1 MKKKAKKT
9 ILFLVEGASDLTSLE
24 FIDNINVDETIKFQI
39 TSGDITSKSNVTLQ
53 NCRDEINKIL
63 LSFMERS
70 KLRKT
75 DIIKI
80 IHILDIDGI
89 YIPEINI
96 VEDKNVKKF
105 LYTTNGI
112 IASSKEAVQKRNEAK
127 KQILE
132 KLLITSEINSISYEI
147 YYMSCNLEHVLHN
160 KLADMT
166 EDEKKELANK
176 FADRFYEK
184 EIEFVD
190 FINNKEFKVLGD
202 YKTTW
207 NFIKEGLNSVNRY
220 SNFWLF
226 FETIKIRENSYKKC

>member
-1 MKKKAKKT
+1 MKKKGKKV

-24 FIDNINVDETIKFQI
+24 FIDNINDDEMIKFQI
-39 TSGDITSKSNVTLQ
+39 TSGDITSKLGVTPQ
-53 NCRDEINKIL
+53 NCIEEIYEIL
-63 LSFMERS
+63 SSYMEKS

-75 DIIKI
+75 DIIRI
-80 IHILDIDGI
+80 IHILDTDGI

-96 VEDKNVKKF
+96 TEDKNIKKF
-105 LYTTNGI
+105 LYTSTGI
-112 IASSKEAVQKRNEAK
+112 IAPSKEIVQKRNENK
-127 KQILE
+127 KRILE
-132 KLLITSEINSISYEI
+132 KLLVTSKINSIPYEM

-160 KLADMT
+160 KLVDMT
-166 EDEKKELANK
+166 NNEKKELSNK

-184 EIEFVD
+184 EVEFID
-190 FINNKEFKVLGD
+190 FINSKEFKALGD

-226 FETIKIRENSYKKC
+226 FETIKIKNHT

>member
-1 MKKKAKKT
+1 MKKKAKKV

-24 FIDNINVDETIKFQI
+24 FIDNINDDETIKFQI
-39 TSGDITSKSNVTLQ
+39 TSGDITSKSNVTVQ

-63 LSFMERS
+63 LFFMGRS

-112 IASSKEAVQKRNEAK
+112 IAPSKEKVQKRNEAK
-127 KQILE
+127 KQMLE
-132 KLLITSEINSISYEI
+132 KLLITSEINSIPYEI

-160 KLADMT
+160 KLADIT

-184 EIEFVD
+184 EIEFID

-226 FETIKIRENSYKKC
+226 FETIKIKESM

>member
-1 MKKKAKKT
+1 MKKKAKKV

-24 FIDNINVDETIKFQI
+24 FIDNINTDETIKFQI
-39 TSGDITSKSNVTLQ
+39 TSGDVTSKLNITPQ
-53 NCRDEINKIL
+53 NCREEINKIL
-63 LSFMERS
+63 LSFLERS

-80 IHILDIDGI
+80 IHILDIDGV
-89 YIPEINI
+89 YIPEIKI
-96 VEDKNVKKF
+96 IEDKSIKKF
-105 LYTTNGI
+105 LYTNNGI
-112 IASSKEAVQKRNEAK
+112 VAPSKENVQKRNENK
-127 KQILE
+127 KRILE
-132 KLLITSEINSISYEI
+132 KLLVTSKINSIPYEM

-160 KLADMT
+160 KLEDIS

-184 EIEFVD
+184 EIEFID
-190 FINNKEFKVLGD
+190 FINNKDFKVLGD

-207 NFIKEGLNSVNRY
+207 DFIKKDLNSVNRY

-226 FETIKIRENSYKKC
+226 FENLK

>member
-1 MKKKAKKT
+1 MKKKAKKV

-24 FIDNINVDETIKFQI
+24 FIDNINTDETIKFQI
-39 TSGDITSKSNVTLQ
+39 TSGDVTSKLNITPQ
-53 NCRDEINKIL
+53 NCREEINKIL
-63 LSFMERS
+63 LSFLERS

-80 IHILDIDGI
+80 IYILDIDGV

-96 VEDKNVKKF
+96 IEDKNKKKF
-105 LYTTNGI
+105 LYTINGI
-112 IASSKEAVQKRNEAK
+112 VAPSKENVQRRNENK
-127 KQILE
+127 KQIIE
-132 KLLITSEINSISYEI
+132 KLLVTSKINSIPYEM
-147 YYMSCNLEHVLHN
+147 YYMSCNLEHVLHD
-160 KLADMT
+160 KLEDIS

-184 EIEFVD
+184 EIEFID
-190 FINNKEFKVLGD
+190 FINNKDFKVLGD

-207 NFIKEGLNSVNRY
+207 DFIKKDLNSVNRY

-226 FETIKIRENSYKKC
+226 FENLK

>member
-1 MKKKAKKT
+1 MKKKAKKV

-24 FIDNINVDETIKFQI
+24 FIDNINTDETIKFQI
-39 TSGDITSKSNVTLQ
+39 TSGDITSKLNITPQ
-53 NCRDEINKIL
+53 NCREEINKIL
-63 LSFMERS
+63 LSFLERS

-80 IHILDIDGI
+80 IHILDIDGV

-96 VEDKNVKKF
+96 IEDKNIKKF
-105 LYTTNGI
+105 LYTINGI
-112 IASSKEAVQKRNEAK
+112 VAPSKENVQRRNENK
-127 KQILE
+127 KQIVE
-132 KLLITSEINSISYEI
+132 KLLVTSKINSIPYEM
-147 YYMSCNLEHVLHN
+147 YYMSCNLEHVLHD
-160 KLADMT
+160 KLEDIS

-184 EIEFVD
+184 EIEFID
-190 FINNKEFKVLGD
+190 FINNKDFKVLGD

-207 NFIKEGLNSVNRY
+207 NFIKKDLNSVNRY

-226 FETIKIRENSYKKC
+226 FENLK

>member
-1 MKKKAKKT
+1 MKKKAKKV

-24 FIDNINVDETIKFQI
+24 FIDNINTDETIKFQI
-39 TSGDITSKSNVTLQ
+39 TSGDITSKLNITPQ
-53 NCRDEINKIL
+53 NCREEINKIL
-63 LSFMERS
+63 LSFLERS

-80 IHILDIDGI
+80 IHILDIDGV
-89 YIPEINI
+89 YIPEIKI
-96 VEDKNVKKF
+96 IEDKSIKKF
-105 LYTTNGI
+105 LYTNNGI
-112 IASSKEAVQKRNEAK
+112 VAPSKENVQKRNENK
-127 KQILE
+127 KRILE
-132 KLLITSEINSISYEI
+132 KLLVTSKINSIPYEM

-160 KLADMT
+160 KLEDIS

-184 EIEFVD
+184 EIEFID
-190 FINNKEFKVLGD
+190 FINNKDFKVLGD

-207 NFIKEGLNSVNRY
+207 DFIKKDLNSVNRY

-226 FETIKIRENSYKKC
+226 FENLK

>member
-1 MKKKAKKT
+1 MKKKAKKV

-39 TSGDITSKSNVTLQ
+39 TSRDITSKSSVTPQ
-53 NCRDEINKIL
+53 NCRGEINKIL
-63 LSFMERS
+63 LSFLERS

-112 IASSKEAVQKRNEAK
+112 IASSKGAVQKRNEAK

-132 KLLITSEINSISYEI
+132 KLLITSEIKSIPYEI

-226 FETIKIRENSYKKC
+226 FETIKIKENSYKKC